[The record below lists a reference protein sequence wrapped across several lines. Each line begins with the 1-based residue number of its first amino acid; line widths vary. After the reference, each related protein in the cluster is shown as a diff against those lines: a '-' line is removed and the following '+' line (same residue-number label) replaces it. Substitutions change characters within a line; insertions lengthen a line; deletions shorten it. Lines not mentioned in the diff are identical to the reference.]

1 MKRRSVFI
9 SMLLL
14 ASVIVSAQE
23 NDLLY
28 SFEDNKTELIGFKD
42 MNGNVKI
49 EPKFGF
55 FTHVEKFDKII
66 AVAEPKSDGG
76 FKSYYLTKTG
86 KKVGSESMYIYDNC
100 FDCES
105 EGYIRFKDHKIKKV
119 GLFDGDGNVIIPP
132 VYNII
137 SQVHNGVMFALS
149 GAVIKRDGEHF
160 SFVGGVETLIDINN
174 NVLIEDF
181 PFDENI
187 NLYSMFIED
196 DNHSTSPIRDY
207 FIGVNGKTYSFIN
220 YKKEFRYWFESVLK
234 EELTKEKIK
243 NHFFDKVSY
252 WDDKYGWV
260 SSPKKDLESEFV
272 QNIIAKLNKTKIK
285 NAKYNLFL
293 QDLNKFI
300 YESKEFVLY
309 YDNCTDA
316 LTSKYPVINVVV
328 DGTKNNEYVQD
339 HFEFLRTQDGYKLV
353 GVSIR
358 SQ

>member
-9 SMLLL
+9 CILLL
-14 ASVIVSAQE
+14 ATVIVSAQE
-23 NDLLY
+23 NDLWY

-42 MNGNVKI
+42 KNGNVKI

-55 FTHVEKFDKII
+55 FTHAEKFDKII
-66 AVAEPKSDGG
+66 AVSEPKSEGG
-76 FKSYYLTKTG
+76 FASYYLTKTG
-86 KKVGSESMYIYDNC
+86 KKVGIESMYMFDMTY
-100 FDCES
+100 DCEN
-105 EGYIRFKDHKIKKV
+105 EGYIRFKKIDKV
-119 GLFDGDGNVIIPP
+119 GLFDGKGNAVIPP
-132 VYNII
+132 IYNRI
-137 SQVHNGVMFALS
+137 SKVHNGMMFALS

-160 SFVGGVETLIDINN
+160 SFVGGVETLIDVNN
-174 NVLIEDF
+174 NVLIKDF
-181 PFDENI
+181 SFDENI
-187 NLYSMFIED
+187 NLYSMIIED

-207 FIGVNGKTYSFIN
+207 FVGTNGKTYSFIN

-252 WDDKYGWV
+252 WDDTYGWV
-260 SSPKKDLESEFV
+260 SFPKKDLEAEFV

-293 QDLNKFI
+293 EDLNKFI
-300 YESKEFVLY
+300 YESKEFVSY

-328 DGTKNNEYVQD
+328 DGKNKDKSVQD

-358 SQ
+358 SE